1 VSRTL
6 LSVLG
11 TVLRRLL
18 VVAVQL
24 LLISFGVF
32 LLLALSPGKTETL
45 LAGPEPSREQL
56 EAIRQRYHLDDPFI
70 VQYGKWLGDAVQLDL
85 GESLQT
91 REPVSSVLRES
102 APITGQLA
110 LLSLAMTVVVA
121 IPAGLFAASRRGRW
135 SDSVV
140 SVVSMVGSTAPT
152 FAVGLLLMVVVGLN
166 LGWLPVFGEGD
177 GFGDR
182 VRHLVLPAISL
193 AIALC
198 AFLVRQTRA
207 AALTVVAQDYM
218 TFARARGLPRRR
230 VWGAYLLRNAALP
243 TLTAT
248 GVLLAYLVSGAVL
261 VEVLYSLPGLGR
273 VLLTAVASK
282 DVPVIQGVALVTMTV
297 VLFVNGLVEVLY
309 NVLDPR
315 LRHGSP

>member
-1 VSRTL
+1 ML
-6 LSVLG
+6 AVLG
-11 TVLRRLL
+11 TIGRRLL
-18 VVAVQL
+18 VVAAQL
-24 LLISFGVF
+24 VLISFGVF
-32 LLLALSPGKTETL
+32 SLLALSPGKTEAL
-45 LAGPEPSREQL
+45 LAGPEPSPEQL
-56 EAIRQRYHLDDPFI
+56 EVIRQRYHLDDPFI
-70 VQYGKWLGDAVQLDL
+70 VQYGRWLGDAVQLDL
-85 GESLQT
+85 GDSLQT
-91 REPVSSVLRES
+91 REPVSRVLRES

-110 LLSLAMTVVVA
+110 LLALAMTVVVA

-166 LGWLPVFGEGD
+166 LGWLPVFGEGE
-177 GFGDR
+177 GFSDR
-182 VRHLVLPAISL
+182 LRHLVLPAISL
-193 AIALC
+193 AIALG

-207 AALTVVAQDYM
+207 AALTVVSQDYL

-243 TLTAT
+243 TITAT

-273 VLLTAVASK
+273 VLLNAVASK

-297 VLFVNGLVEVLY
+297 VLVVNGLVEVLY

-315 LRHGSP
+315 LRHAPR